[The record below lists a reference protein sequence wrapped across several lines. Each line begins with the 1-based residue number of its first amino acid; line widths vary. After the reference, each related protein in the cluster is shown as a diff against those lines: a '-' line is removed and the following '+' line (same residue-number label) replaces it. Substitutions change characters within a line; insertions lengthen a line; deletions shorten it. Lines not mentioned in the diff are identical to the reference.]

1 VQGDVEKSEEPEH
14 AAKADEIGK
23 LEELAERRDAKGE
36 DEKTQR
42 PISGGVLQEFNR
54 VRAEFAFDD
63 APDQLAKR
71 DKTKKKNGGFGPLA
85 DEERAHA
92 EIPD

>member
-1 VQGDVEKSEEPEH
+1 VACCK
-14 AAKADEIGK
+14 K
-23 LEELAERRDAKGE
+23 
-36 DEKTQR
+36 
-42 PISGGVLQEFNR
+42 FNR
-54 VRAEFAFDD
+54 VRAELAFDD
-63 APDQLAKR
+63 APEQLAKR

>member
-1 VQGDVEKSEEPEH
+1 MQGDVEKSEEPEH

-23 LEELAERRDAKGE
+23 LEEFAERRNAKGE

-42 PISGGVLQEFNR
+42 PISGGVLQKFNR
-54 VRAEFAFDD
+54 VRAELAFDD

-71 DKTKKKNGGFGPLA
+71 DKTKKKNGGFGPFA